1 MRSLFESVQLR
12 RYQPGARDSRNNPAD
27 EWAEPVTLGIYAFN
41 PGTTDEPFS
50 AGYDRA
56 VTHPAIYVP
65 TGTVVR
71 HRDRIIR
78 GGVTYEVEG
87 DLLDYRNPF
96 DPSMNGCQ
104 VNLKVVTP

>member
-1 MRSLFESVQLR
+1 MRSISESVQHR
-12 RYQPGARDSRNNPAD
+12 RYQAGARDTRNNPAD
-27 EWAEPVTLGIYAFN
+27 AWADPVTLGIYAFN
-41 PGTTDEPFS
+41 PGTSDEPVS

-56 VTHPAIYVP
+56 ITRPAIYLP
-65 TGTVVR
+65 TGTLIR

-78 GGVTYEVEG
+78 SGVTYEVDG